1 MTRHL
6 SLVAFIFGLVTTTS
20 FAVATSLHQTA
31 AKTASSVRFVELERV
46 TITARRL
53 APEL

>member
-20 FAVATSLHQTA
+20 FAVAASLHSTE
-31 AKTASSVRFVELERV
+31 VRAVRTVQLERV
-46 TITARRL
+46 TITAKRL